1 MRRALIGHTGFVG
14 GNLLA
19 QTTFTHCYHS
29 KNIESIAGQEFE
41 LAVCCAAPAEKWRAN
56 REPQAD
62 WANLERLM
70 SCLKTM
76 KAARLIL
83 ISTVD
88 VFPVPHGVDEDSPVH
103 VADATPY
110 GKHRYLLEEFA
121 RERFNTLVVRLPG
134 LFGPGL
140 KKNVIF
146 DFLHGNQVAQVD
158 SAAVY
163 QFYDLKSLWS
173 DLQRADRAGLRL
185 VHLATEPVSVA
196 EVAAKV
202 FGFEFENRIT
212 PHPADYDLRTKH
224 DRLYGGR
231 DGYIH
236 CRAAVLEAMRRFVDD
251 TRGQRLCA

>member
-14 GNLLA
+14 GNLLV

-29 KNIESIAGQEFE
+29 KNIESIASQEFD
-41 LAVCCAAPAEKWRAN
+41 LAVCCAAPAEKWRVN

-62 WANLERLM
+62 WDNLERLM
-70 SCLKTM
+70 MCLKTM

-103 VADATPY
+103 VTDAAPY

-146 DFLHGNQVAQVD
+146 DFLHGNQVDRVD

-163 QFYDLKSLWS
+163 QFYDLKNLWS

-196 EVAAKV
+196 EVATRV
-202 FGFEFENRIT
+202 FGFAFENRIT
-212 PHPADYDLRTKH
+212 PNPPVYDFRTRH

-236 CRAAVLEAMRRFVDD
+236 SRTDVLEALRRFVDD